1 MEKNITN
8 NMEMY
13 EQYIVKYNKVN
24 IIAMV
29 SGLMWV
35 VLVLTLTAHRNLILL
50 SAMLFSLP
58 HYFAMKYED
67 KDIYKY
73 KIRLL
78 ILIAVTLSATLV
90 VSRVFPG
97 KVFMGLFGIMA
108 MIIFIYVFA
117 FSIRHKK
124 QMRDYASCEN
134 ADERVKII
142 LLKSELMGLRIFV
155 VLITLMAV
163 GIDFFG
169 FYPTAME
176 YLGFI
181 LMGLFVFSGVTS
193 ITFLKMNS
201 SN

>member
-1 MEKNITN
+1 
-8 NMEMY
+8 
-13 EQYIVKYNKVN
+13 
-24 IIAMV
+24 
-29 SGLMWV
+29 
-35 VLVLTLTAHRNLILL
+35 
-50 SAMLFSLP
+50 
-58 HYFAMKYED
+58 
-67 KDIYKY
+67 
-73 KIRLL
+73 
-78 ILIAVTLSATLV
+78 
-90 VSRVFPG
+90 
-97 KVFMGLFGIMA
+97 MGLFGIMA